1 MATSGERVRELV
13 EDEAARAEAAD
24 PDEGDEAAEE
34 AETTE
39 TPPPEGEPPPQPAGP
54 PSGVSEQQA
63 GELDKAYQA
72 YAKRVARI
80 FGGELPPDC
89 PACLGLGFN
98 LGAAE
103 PEPEFRTTDDYK
115 TCDVCA
121 GLGRLSTGSK
131 VPGHDLAQCPMCTG
145 RGYLVKLTGT
155 VAAVPPPPPA
165 PEPEPDVGGAEPRYG
180 TPAWMGTVD
189 PARAV

>member
-1 MATSGERVRELV
+1 MATSGERLSELV

-63 GELDKAYQA
+63 SELDKAYQA

-89 PACLGLGFN
+89 PTCMGLGFN
-98 LGAAE
+98 LGAVE
-103 PEPEFRTTDDYK
+103 PEPEFQTTDEYK
-115 TCDVCA
+115 TCDTCA
-121 GLGRLSTGSK
+121 GLGKLATGSK
-131 VPGHDLAQCPMCTG
+131 VHGHDLADCPACQG
-145 RGYLVKLTGT
+145 RGYLMKLPAQPAP
-155 VAAVPPPPPA
+155 VLVPPPA
-165 PEPEPDVGGAEPRYG
+165 PAVEPDVGGAEPVYG
-180 TPAWMGTVD
+180 NPSWMGTVE
-189 PARAV
+189 PGRGA